1 MRFVNR
7 RDFLSLVSGSVA
19 ALASGRLLPFQR
31 TFAAPGL
38 RSQNN
43 ARPSAATA
51 ECWLEVCAP
60 FLVEAPEIGIHSE
73 VFLTSDTFVGRKG
86 YEDGA
91 DATEYEIY
99 LYDAEGKPVG
109 PDGVAKRLVV
119 PAMRTTVLSLSEI
132 LGERKKFWGGMKIR
146 IRPQGRQ
153 PMHASD
159 LFSSAFVRWKTDS
172 SFDNVHANPDPLQWK
187 RPDSFFYSMPFP
199 PLEQYECVFSLFN
212 PNSEKSVGT
221 IALHG
226 QLGGK
231 LKEVPY
237 ELNPHTSLLLDLRR
251 GELVNDFAP
260 AFISARSDHA
270 AKPALLTP
278 EGGSLAVTNQQGST
292 KSFGYLLIKRAGSS
306 RFSVDH
312 PIHQAPFKPVAAPPP
327 FDLEGRFKAKNI
339 LYTPLVFR
347 SKQIGGVTLESRFH
361 FSSGAPLEDFLWL
374 KPIISDGTGN
384 IAWQV
389 THETNLPATISP
401 KQIER
406 AAIKLGG
413 LQSCMFDCAEIALP
427 KTFSGGMS
435 LAVAP
440 TTNHTLMKVET
451 RVKEWGAHAFTH
463 FRPGLQ
469 SARGYQTPVS
479 RGGLATDYI
488 ASGARVERNG
498 NRIVRDEIIGVLNID
513 DKGISGRPVLEIFTS
528 SGLPTR
534 IDLGEVPGFAC
545 RHYLLSE
552 LSSEKIGPHDLS
564 LRLVDERATL
574 LMSVVHLD
582 YARRD
587 LALDHGSDRFST
599 FNDFGCDASA

>member
-19 ALASGRLLPFQR
+19 ALASGQLVPFQR
-31 TFAAPGL
+31 IFAGAGPGSRDNTRSPAP
-38 RSQNN
+38 
-43 ARPSAATA
+43 TA

-73 VFLTSDTFVGRKG
+73 VFLTSDTFVGRNG

-119 PAMRTTVLSLSEI
+119 PAMRTTVLNLSEI
-132 LGERKKFWGGMKIR
+132 LGERTKFWGGMKIR
-146 IRPQGRQ
+146 LRPKGRQ

-199 PLEQYECVFSLFN
+199 QLEQYECVFSLFN
-212 PNSEKSVGT
+212 PNSEKSVGA
-221 IALHG
+221 IALHD

-231 LKEVPY
+231 LREVPY
-237 ELNPHTSLLLDLRR
+237 ELKPHSSLLLDLRR
-251 GELVNDFAP
+251 GELTNDFAT
-260 AFISARSDHA
+260 AFTSARSDHT
-270 AKPALLTP
+270 AKPALLTA
-278 EGGSLAVTNQQGST
+278 EGGSLAITNQPGST
-292 KSFGYLLIKRAGSS
+292 KSFGYLLIKRAGGS
-306 RFSVDH
+306 RFSVEH

-327 FDLEGRFKAKNI
+327 FDPEGRFKAKNI

-389 THETNLPATISP
+389 SHETNFPATISP

-406 AAIKLGG
+406 GAIKLGG
-413 LQSCMFDCAEIALP
+413 LQSCVFDCAEIALP
-427 KTFSGGMS
+427 KIFSGGMS

-469 SARGYQTPVS
+469 SARGYQTPAS

-498 NRIVRDEIIGVLNID
+498 NRIVRDEVIGVMNID
-513 DKGISGRPVLEIFTS
+513 DKGLSGRPVLEVFTS
-528 SGLPTR
+528 SGMPTR
-534 IDLGEVPGFAC
+534 IELGEVPAFSC

-552 LSSEKIGPHDLS
+552 LSSGKIGPHDLS